1 MARKP
6 PQQRSNYEKRLKSS
20 AAKVP
25 AAPAPAVVHKR
36 QGNRDSGDDDPAAD
50 VLLRAAAVRRRYGG
64 ASDMWI
70 HRRLNDNTG
79 FPRPIYLGTIRHWR
93 LSELIEWE
101 CAQAALPTPEARI
114 VRHRREAA
122 TQMEQTSHDA

>member
-93 LSELIEWE
+93 LSWSFASSRKAITCSRLTEGN
-101 CAQAALPTPEARI
+101 PARKSSI
-114 VRHRREAA
+114 DSPASR
-122 TQMEQTSHDA
+122 